1 MRKLLEG
8 KLKNSRHNLK
18 TWVKAKMLNLVWVH
32 TNKRTYVKNTHV
44 NKNRDNATSRVLLD
58 RFYVYQTDRASQ
70 VDYEK
75 KERWKYPISRKVSNL
90 YCPYLTI
97 PETLIKIHFRTQ
109 IPFSPVPP
117 HRNKLGNKRS
127 MCNEAGLPGLWAEWA
142 NWMSPI
148 YTKNCDQKED
158 KMRMMPK

>member
-75 KERWKYPISRKVSNL
+75 KRDEN
-90 YCPYLTI
+90 
-97 PETLIKIHFRTQ
+97 
-109 IPFSPVPP
+109 IPFQE
-117 HRNKLGNKRS
+117 RS
-127 MCNEAGLPGLWAEWA
+127 AIFIVLIWQSLKP
-142 NWMSPI
+142 
-148 YTKNCDQKED
+148 
-158 KMRMMPK
+158 